1 MIFIVNQILILIESI
16 ICSNMKKHG
25 QKIFLSVT
33 FAQLFVLLGFR
44 SFDVGTDT
52 QTYIA
57 TFRAA
62 KLGFNIDQ
70 FEILNRI
77 VIKVLA
83 NVPNAEVIYLALYAF
98 ATLACFY
105 YFIKN
110 NSEDVYLSVSIFS
123 GLMFY
128 YLCFNLVRQALA
140 MAIVSV
146 AITKLNKGKKGA
158 FFVLVLIAI
167 GFHTSA
173 MVAVL
178 IWFVKNANI
187 KYSWTIYFECVL
199 ASVAMLA
206 LGRKIV
212 EMFLRFFPTY
222 RGYINSVFADE
233 GNYLNPIMY
242 LGILTIVTIIWSGTI
257 RDKNNDLYL
266 IALGIG
272 TILYFISLD
281 VGIVN
286 RIVYYY
292 TMSIIVVLPNLIK
305 RIPRIKNRVPLSVG
319 AHFVVLIY
327 SSLLVMHGAHGI
339 VPYEFFW
346 N

>member
-1 MIFIVNQILILIESI
+1 MVFIVNQILILIESI
-16 ICSNMKKHG
+16 ICSNMKKYG
-25 QKIFLSVT
+25 RKIFLLVT
-33 FAQLFVLLGFR
+33 FTQMFVLLGFR

-70 FEILNRI
+70 FEVLNRI
-77 VIKVLA
+77 VMKVLA
-83 NVPNAEVIYLALYAF
+83 NMPNAEIIYLALYAF
-98 ATLACFY
+98 VTLACFF

-128 YLCFNLVRQALA
+128 YLCFNLMRQVLA

-158 FFVLVLIAI
+158 FFILVLIAI

-178 IWFVKNANI
+178 IWLVKKINI
-187 KYSWTIYFECVL
+187 KYTWSIYFGCVL
-199 ASVAMLA
+199 ASMAMLV

-212 EMFLRFFPTY
+212 EMFLTFFPMY
-222 RGYINSVFADE
+222 RIYINSIFADD

-242 LGILTIVTIIWSGTI
+242 LGILTIVTIIWG
-257 RDKNNDLYL
+257 RFRRNEKDDLCL
-266 IALGIG
+266 IMLGIG

-292 TMSIIVVLPNLIK
+292 TMSVIVVLPNLLK
-305 RIPRIKNRVPLSVG
+305 RISRIRNRVPLSVG
-319 AHFVVLIY
+319 AHLMVFIY
-327 SSLLVMHGAHGI
+327 SCLLVARGAHGI
-339 VPYEFFW
+339 VPYKFFW
-346 N
+346 Q